1 MGKRKVPKN
10 QPPASGANEAGIS
23 GGKTEDSKGKKTYSI
38 QHSKHADQD
47 GIDTSDLPKVEL
59 PQKLETALMD
69 LIAIEQKMRGSVA
82 EVSKRITAKKLTD
95 VYNNLSAAGFTRSQV
110 ESAMSNT
117 IMCGGDLIDALDWL
131 CLNIQ
136 NDQLPSGFSETL
148 LKEEEKLRP
157 KFDRS
162 LQVESTQLTMKSSQK
177 SGPGPSDNER
187 KQTSTAAAKSEKPE
201 MKNWILQY
209 AQQSSSDDDD
219 DIGDTG
225 GPGADTTFDPTAR
238 YIELHSQLQ
247 DLKDRAAIAK
257 SNGATEEHRKLSKQL
272 RELHLEMNSIEK
284 HPDFDK
290 SIKSDL
296 KAATSTKAKVKK
308 DASGGDNGAGATC
321 GADAVDDGEDSFGL
335 GLFAAAEK
343 EGSSKPKVLV
353 ERPIEEVR
361 NFEYT
366 RSQWTG
372 KSPKQFLIDWV
383 RKHLKGSPPP
393 KFKKIQVKVDRFKS
407 TCIVE
412 KSKED
417 ILSVTPDILCE
428 NVKDSEHLSCTLAL
442 YHLCRGQPVHQL
454 LPPPYRNV
462 WLDWSD
468 AEKKKKDE
476 AKEKVD
482 KPRDQFISR
491 LIKKL
496 NIDDSSSKGGG
507 ENQNV
512 KKSLSAVKKSE
523 EDDDDEEDDW
533 EALADK
539 GQLEE
544 ISPSSKTLSQER
556 GKNMPAS
563 QTRNKDS
570 HLSKALQARQ
580 ATALYQE
587 LLEGR
592 KNLPVFQFK
601 EEVLSAVRAHN
612 VVVIA
617 GETGSGKSTQIPQFI
632 LGDCIAQ
639 GHDDVS
645 VVCTEPRRISA
656 TSLAMRVSQEMGE
669 GHLETGVKGLDVGE
683 PKAYR
688 NGGPLVGYQIR
699 FESRRGPGT
708 KLVYCT
714 TGVILRQLQGSADL
728 NSVSHLIIDEVHERS
743 VQSDFLM
750 IVVKEILTRR
760 SDLKVILMSAT
771 LDSAKFSAYFD
782 HCPVI
787 NIPGRTFPVEVFYLE
802 DAIEKTGYV
811 VDDDSP
817 YTLRENQLVKEDRAQ
832 VEITGKGGNTSTQN
846 LTWTKEDISKI
857 DRTDLSP
864 DKYCLRTR
872 NAITRLNLNRIN
884 LDLISD
890 LLMHIES
897 SAPFCDIEGAVLIF
911 LPGLADIQE
920 LYEMLTTQRHFSD
933 PSRYQIYA
941 LHSVLSSQDQGRVF
955 LLPPPGV
962 RKVVIATNIAETGIT
977 IPDVVYVIDSGKAKE
992 NRYMETSQMSALEE
1006 VFISRANCQQRAGRA
1021 GRVRPGF
1028 CFRLFTQVQHMALKA
1043 YGTPELLRVP
1053 LEELCLNIMKCRY
1066 GHPQQFLQGA
1076 LDAPSALAVT
1086 RAMGLLREV
1095 GACLTDDATLTPLG
1109 HHLAALP
1116 VDVRIGKM
1124 LILAAVFGC
1133 LEQVAVIAAAMTDK
1147 PPFVVPLSKKSEA
1160 DTAKQALSLAN
1171 SDHVTLL
1178 KAFVGWRKAR
1188 QESKSAENSFINK
1201 NFLKRS
1207 TLMDIENVSRD
1218 LVKLVGSIGFSSTD
1232 SHHNYSSFSAGDQP
1246 SSGEVLAI
1254 SNVRTAS
1261 KDELGQNSVAIIKA
1275 VLTAGL
1281 YPQVG
1286 QVLTTP
1292 SVDVSEQSSCLV
1304 ETSQG
1309 VAQVHPSSV
1318 NRNLALTGSW
1328 LVYHEKVRR
1337 TRVYVRDTS
1346 VVSPYALLLF
1356 GGAIDVQHIQKL
1368 ISLDGW
1374 IRFRAVARTGVIFKE
1389 LRILL
1394 NCVLSQKLREPGLNI
1409 TGSPV
1414 ITLLRELIQ
1423 AERTR

>member
-1 MGKRKVPKN
+1 MGKRKVPKAKN
-10 QPPASGANEAGIS
+10 QSNQDQLITGTSSSGKNQE
-23 GGKTEDSKGKKTYSI
+23 EPKGKKTYNIDHGRQTESG
-38 QHSKHADQD
+38 SS
-47 GIDTSDLPKVEL
+47 DTSDLPKVQL
-59 PQKLETALMD
+59 PQKLEAALIE
-69 LIAIEQKMRGSVA
+69 LITSEQKTRGSITD
-82 EVSKRITAKKLTD
+82 VSKRISAKKLTD
-95 VYNNLSAAGFTRSQV
+95 VYNNLSTAGFTRSQV

-131 CLNIQ
+131 CLNTR
-136 NDQLPSGFSETL
+136 NDQLPAGFSETL

-162 LQVESTQLTMKSSQK
+162 LQVEAAHIAVDSGEKTASASLVSQ
-177 SGPGPSDNER
+177 E
-187 KQTSTAAAKSEKPE
+187 KQVSPKTSKTEKPE

-209 AQQSSSDDDD
+209 AQQSSSEDDEEEE
-219 DIGDTG
+219 GNAGETS
-225 GPGADTTFDPTAR
+225 FDPTAR
-238 YIELHSQLQ
+238 YTELHSQLE
-247 DLKDRAAIAK
+247 DLKDQAAIAK

-272 RELHLEMNSIEK
+272 RELHLEMAALEK

-290 SIKSDL
+290 SIKSEL
-296 KAATSTKAKVKK
+296 KSASGMATKAKSKK
-308 DASGGDNGAGATC
+308 DAEAGGVDGEAFSGPADN
-321 GADAVDDGEDSFGL
+321 DEEDSFGL
-335 GLFAAAEK
+335 SLFAAAEK
-343 EGSSKPKVLV
+343 ETPSKPKIAVV
-353 ERPIEEVR
+353 EKPMEEVR

-428 NVKDSEHLSCTLAL
+428 NLKDSEHLSCTLAL
-442 YHLCRGQPVHQL
+442 YHLCRGQPIHQL

-462 WLDWSD
+462 WLDWAD

-491 LIKKL
+491 LMKKL
-496 NIDDSSSKGGG
+496 NIDEGPTKIGKEMKSGQKPKTSDEEESK
-507 ENQNV
+507 
-512 KKSLSAVKKSE
+512 
-523 EDDDDEEDDW
+523 EDDEDDW
-533 EALADK
+533 ESLADK
-539 GQLEE
+539 GQLEDIAPGSQAALQHME
-544 ISPSSKTLSQER
+544 TTKTATHR
-556 GKNMPAS
+556 KN
-563 QTRNKDS
+563 NNS
-570 HLSKALQARQ
+570 HLTKALQARQ
-580 ATALYQE
+580 ATDLYQE

-592 KNLPVFQFK
+592 KLLPVFQFK
-601 EEVLSAVRAHN
+601 EEVLSAVRSHN

-632 LGDCIAQ
+632 LEDCITQ
-639 GHDDVS
+639 GQDEVS

-669 GHLETGVKGLDVGE
+669 GQSEVGVKGLDVGE
-683 PKAYR
+683 PKAFR

-699 FESRRGPGT
+699 FETRRGPGT
-708 KLVYCT
+708 RLVYCT
-714 TGVILRQLQGSADL
+714 TGVVLRQLQGSADL
-728 NSVSHLIIDEVHERS
+728 KGVTHLIIDEVHERS

-750 IVVKEILTRR
+750 IVVKEILARR

-832 VEITGKGGNTSTQN
+832 VEITGKAGNTSKQN
-846 LTWTKEDISKI
+846 LTWTQEDISKI
-857 DRTDLSP
+857 DRTDLSA

-872 NAITRLNLNRIN
+872 NAVTRLNLNGIN

-897 SAPFCDIEGAVLIF
+897 SAPFCEIEGAVLIF

-920 LYEMLTTQRHFSD
+920 LYEMLTTQRHFNN
-933 PSRYQIYA
+933 PSKYQIYA

-955 LLPPPGV
+955 SLPPPGV

-1028 CFRLFTQVQHMALKA
+1028 CFRLFTRSQHAGLKA

-1053 LEELCLNIMKCRY
+1053 LEELCLNIMKCKY
-1066 GHPQQFLQGA
+1066 GHPHQFLQGA
-1076 LDAPSALAVT
+1076 LDPPSSLAVT
-1086 RAMGLLREV
+1086 RALGLLREV
-1095 GACLTDDATLTPLG
+1095 GACLADEVTLTPLG
-1109 HHLAALP
+1109 HHLSALP

-1124 LILAAVFGC
+1124 LLLAAVFGC
-1133 LEQVAVIAAAMTDK
+1133 LEQVAIIAAAMTDK

-1160 DTAKQALSLAN
+1160 DLAKQALSLAN

-1178 KAFVGWRKAR
+1178 KAFVGWRRSR
-1188 QESKSAENSFINK
+1188 QESKSAENTYINK
-1201 NFLKRS
+1201 NFLKKS
-1207 TLMDIENVSRD
+1207 TLLDIESVSRD
-1218 LVKLVGSIGFSSTD
+1218 LVKLVGSIGFSATD
-1232 SHHNYSSFSAGDQP
+1232 SHHNYTGFSSGDAP
-1246 SSGEVLAI
+1246 GSGEVLSI

-1261 KDELGQNSVAIIKA
+1261 KDELSPGSVAIIKA

-1309 VAQVHPSSV
+1309 TAQVHPSSV

-1337 TRVYVRDTS
+1337 SRVYVRDTS

-1356 GGAIDVQHIQKL
+1356 GGAIDVQHTQKQV
-1368 ISLDGW
+1368 SLDSW

-1389 LRILL
+1389 LRTLL
-1394 NCVLSQKLREPGLNI
+1394 NGVLSQKLKDPGLNI
-1409 TGSPV
+1409 TGSQV
-1414 ITLLRELIQ
+1414 ISLLRELIQ
-1423 AERTR
+1423 SEKMR

>member
-1 MGKRKVPKN
+1 V
-10 QPPASGANEAGIS
+10 QI
-23 GGKTEDSKGKKTYSI
+23 
-38 QHSKHADQD
+38 
-47 GIDTSDLPKVEL
+47 
-59 PQKLETALMD
+59 PQKLEVALID
-69 LIAIEQKMRGSVA
+69 LIASEQKSRGSITD
-82 EVSKRITAKKLTD
+82 VSKRITLKKLTD
-95 VYNNLSAAGFTRSQV
+95 VYNNLSTAGFTRSQV

-136 NDQLPSGFSETL
+136 NDLLPVGFSETL

-162 LQVESTQLTMKSSQK
+162 LQVEATQAATVDSSQK
-177 SGPGPSDNER
+177 ASTTATVSHG
-187 KQTSTAAAKSEKPE
+187 KQASSATSKKEKPE

-209 AQQSSSDDDD
+209 AQQSSSDEDDD
-219 DIGDTG
+219 DDDDDDEGEN
-225 GPGADTTFDPTAR
+225 ASKSVFDPTAR
-238 YIELHSQLQ
+238 YIELHSQLG

-257 SNGATEEHRKLSKQL
+257 SNAATEEHKKLSKQL
-272 RELHLEMNSIEK
+272 RELHLEMAALEK
-284 HPDFDK
+284 YPEFDK
-290 SIKSDL
+290 SIKSEL
-296 KAATSTKAKVKK
+296 KSASGSVKTKKKK
-308 DASGGDNGAGATC
+308 DTITAGSGDGGATAA
-321 GADAVDDGEDSFGL
+321 GGTIEGDDDDGEDSFGL

-343 EGSSKPKVLV
+343 EGPSKPKIAVV
-353 ERPIEEVR
+353 EKPMEEVR

-383 RKHLKGSPPP
+383 RKHLKGSPAP

-462 WLDWSD
+462 WLDWAD

-482 KPRDQFISR
+482 KPRDQFISK
-491 LIKKL
+491 LMKKL
-496 NIDDSSSKGGG
+496 NIEDGTAKGG
-507 ENQNV
+507 E
-512 KKSLSAVKKSE
+512 KKSDHKAKAFVGKKEE
-523 EDDDDEEDDW
+523 EDDDDEDEDDW

-539 GQLEE
+539 GQLED
-544 ISPSSKTLSQER
+544 ISPGTRSQSEDTR
-556 GKNMPAS
+556 RSMDKS
-563 QTRNKDS
+563 QSRNKDS
-570 HLSKALQARQ
+570 LLSRALRARQ
-580 ATALYQE
+580 DTDLYQE

-592 KNLPVFQFK
+592 KLLPVFQFK
-601 EEVLSAVRAHN
+601 EEVMSAVRSHN

-632 LGDCIAQ
+632 LEDCIAQ
-639 GHDDVS
+639 GQDDIS
-645 VVCTEPRRISA
+645 VICTEPRRISA

-669 GHLETGVKGLDVGE
+669 GQSEAGVKGLDVGE
-683 PKAYR
+683 PRAFR

-708 KLVYCT
+708 RLVYCT
-714 TGVILRQLQGSADL
+714 TGVVLRQLQGSADL
-728 NSVSHLIIDEVHERS
+728 KGVTHLIIDEVHERS

-750 IVVKEILTRR
+750 IVVKEILARR

-787 NIPGRTFPVEVFYLE
+787 NIPGRTFPVEVLYLE

-832 VEITGKGGNTSTQN
+832 VEITGKGGNTSKQN
-846 LTWTKEDISKI
+846 LTWTQEDISKI
-857 DRTDLSP
+857 DRTDLSS

-872 NAITRLNLNRIN
+872 NAVSRLNLNRIN

-897 SAPFCDIEGAVLIF
+897 SSPFCEIKGAVLIF

-933 PSRYQIYA
+933 PARYQIYA

-955 LLPPPGV
+955 SLPPPGV

-1006 VFISRANCQQRAGRA
+1006 VFISRANCAQRAGRA

-1028 CFRLFTQVQHMALKA
+1028 CFRLFTKAQHAGLKA

-1053 LEELCLNIMKCRY
+1053 LEELCLNIMKCKY
-1066 GHPQQFLQGA
+1066 GHPHQFLQGA
-1076 LDAPSALAVT
+1076 LDPPSSLAVT
-1086 RAMGLLREV
+1086 RALGLLREV
-1095 GACLTDDATLTPLG
+1095 GACQADETTLTPLG

-1124 LILAAVFGC
+1124 LLLAAVFGC

-1160 DTAKQALSLAN
+1160 DLAKQALSLAN

-1178 KAFVGWRKAR
+1178 KAFVGWRRAR
-1188 QESKSAENSFINK
+1188 QESRSAENSYINK
-1201 NFLKRS
+1201 NFLKKS

-1218 LVKLVGSIGFSSTD
+1218 LVKLVGSIGFSTTD
-1232 SHHNYSSFSAGDQP
+1232 SHHNYPGFSTVGDQP
-1246 SSGEVLAI
+1246 SPGEVLAI
-1254 SNVRTAS
+1254 SNMRTIS
-1261 KDELGQNSVAIIKA
+1261 KDELSPASVAIIKA

-1292 SVDVSEQSSCLV
+1292 SVDISEQSSCLV

-1328 LVYHEKVRR
+1328 LVYHEKVSSTYNQLRSTLPNPFQPEPLQPANPSHQR
-1337 TRVYVRDTS
+1337 
-1346 VVSPYALLLF
+1346 L
-1356 GGAIDVQHIQKL
+1356 
-1368 ISLDGW
+1368 
-1374 IRFRAVARTGVIFKE
+1374 VA
-1389 LRILL
+1389 
-1394 NCVLSQKLREPGLNI
+1394 
-1409 TGSPV
+1409 
-1414 ITLLRELIQ
+1414 
-1423 AERTR
+1423 